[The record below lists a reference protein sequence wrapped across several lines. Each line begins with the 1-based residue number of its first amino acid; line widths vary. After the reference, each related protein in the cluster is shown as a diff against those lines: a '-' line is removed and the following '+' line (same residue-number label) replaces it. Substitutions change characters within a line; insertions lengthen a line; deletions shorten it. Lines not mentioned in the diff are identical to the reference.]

1 MGRLTGIVAI
11 LGCFVSYKVG
21 AAYGREESERRN
33 LDAYLRGS
41 RGECLR
47 CLKAI
52 DDEIRRRKET
62 AGAPAA
68 EGTDAELA
76 AYRNLEDR
84 IGRILERSES
94 LRTLQRMPWL
104 WETYGK
110 GPDPKDRE

>member
-21 AAYGREESERRN
+21 VALGREESERRN
-33 LDAYLRGS
+33 VDAYLRGS

-47 CLKAI
+47 YLKAI

-62 AGAPAA
+62 AGA
-68 EGTDAELA
+68 EGKDAELA
-76 AYRNLEDR
+76 AYRTLEER
-84 IGRILERSES
+84 VGRILERSES

-104 WETYGK
+104 WETYGER
-110 GPDPKDRE
+110 PDPKDRE